1 MHIVEFEADAEKD
14 IIRIPENYKE
24 LYSKRLKIIVMIKNE
39 ERQISQ
45 IESELDEFE
54 NKKFLEANYNAVIK
68 NDSEED
74 KIWEK
79 YL

>member
-1 MHIVEFEADAEKD
+1 MHIVEFETDAEKD
-14 IIRIPENYKE
+14 IIRIPKKYKE
-24 LYSKRLKIIVMIKNE
+24 LYSKHLKIIAIIKEE
-39 ERQISQ
+39 ERKTSQ
-45 IESELDEFE
+45 IEPELDEIE
-54 NKKFLEANYNAVIK
+54 NKKFLSANYNAVIE